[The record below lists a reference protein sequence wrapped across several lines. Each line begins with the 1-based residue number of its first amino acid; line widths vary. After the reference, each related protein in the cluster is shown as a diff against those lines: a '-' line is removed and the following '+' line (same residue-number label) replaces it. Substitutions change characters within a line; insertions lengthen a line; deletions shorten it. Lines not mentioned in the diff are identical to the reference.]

1 AKAREMIANSKAL
14 DNIVM
19 QGGFIQPNQMQQGV
33 TQATQLKLDI
43 AGQQY
48 QTNQINSGISVE
60 QIKENRLKQALD
72 LYRLT
77 TQSMRTSRNT
87 VSEAKDNTLSI
98 QKFIGEGLFPNMS
111 NRQKFI
117 IQLEEYIRDLDKRE
131 ESLVNTIESTQGTI
145 NRKTEL
151 RSAFNEAMQKY
162 KGNPSLVATTVAARD
177 DIELRAIFENAEA
190 KKNLELLRA
199 NRAEMLKTFQEN
211 FNKQEFFRLQKEDID
226 AQGKVIEQLK
236 QQLELIKTLHA
247 IDPLNPLRD
256 KVPALERNIDL
267 LSITRDEHQQLL
279 ELQHRY
285 YEGGGRGG
293 NMTEESY
300 SKQIRQIIHINN
312 RRREGVKINA
322 DYADL
327 VVRIDRET
335 EALAKKELIQSSTM
349 KLLRLDSERFA
360 IDNVNG
366 LVSITGLTN
375 DLTIKKNEIT
385 NTYKKQDFEIQKNA
399 LLSPRERLRERLKNF
414 NNEQKELANATAEN
428 TYKKNLAEQV
438 TNPRILLESRNKR
451 EDFINNPLR
460 DIRSSRIDLLRDS
473 NANQFLTNR
482 MSRELETEREL
493 ERAKRAKEQFMID
506 VNEFNLINPSMAF
519 KADEIERMTKA
530 MDDLSKVSLDKINN
544 QFKTFGQAIDQ
555 VVREQMINGLSS
567 GITELIMGTKSFGN
581 VLNDLANNI
590 LNGVFNLALNSLF
603 SGIFGGGSKGS
614 LGGLFGFNKGG
625 IVPNYADGGVI
636 GAIGDALQRERQASG
651 VKPVLAALTPG
662 ERVLTVQQNKRFEEL
677 QMEKVL
683 NYSQGGIVGN
693 APKVS
698 MSTPAQSSN
707 ININVP
713 VNVQGN
719 QNDSSVNVPQ
729 LQNAVR
735 SAVLTEIQKQ
745 QRPGG
750 ALNK

>member
-1 AKAREMIANSKAL
+1 
-14 DNIVM
+14 
-19 QGGFIQPNQMQQGV
+19 
-33 TQATQLKLDI
+33 
-43 AGQQY
+43 
-48 QTNQINSGISVE
+48 INSGISVE

-131 ESLVNTIESTQGTI
+131 ESLINTIESTQGTI
-145 NRKTEL
+145 NRSPEL
-151 RSAFNEAMQKY
+151 HSAFNEAMQKY
-162 KGNPSLVATTVAARD
+162 KGDPAGVANAVAAND
-177 DIELRAIFENAEA
+177 AQMNAVIFQNAEA

-211 FNKQEFFRLQKEDID
+211 FDKQEFFRLQKEDID
-226 AQGKVIEQLK
+226 AQGKVVEQLQ
-236 QQLELIKTLHA
+236 QQLELTKKLQE
-247 IDPLNPLRD
+247 IDPLNPLLD
-256 KVPALERNIDL
+256 KVPALQRNIDL
-267 LSITRDEHQQLL
+267 LSITRDEYQQLL
-279 ELQHRY
+279 ELQQKY

-300 SKQIRQIIHINN
+300 SKQIRQIIEINN

-327 VVRIDRET
+327 VARIDRET
-335 EALAKKELIQSSTM
+335 RALAKTELIQSSAM
-349 KLLRLDSERFA
+349 KFLRLNNERFA

-375 DLTIKKNEIT
+375 DLTIKKNELT
-385 NTYKKQDFEIQKNA
+385 NAYKKQDLEIQTNA
-399 LLSPRERLRERLKNF
+399 LLSPREKLRERLKNF

-460 DIRSSRIDLLRDS
+460 DIRSSRIDLLRDN

-519 KADEIERMTKA
+519 
-530 MDDLSKVSLDKINN
+530 
-544 QFKTFGQAIDQ
+544 
-555 VVREQMINGLSS
+555 
-567 GITELIMGTKSFGN
+567 
-581 VLNDLANNI
+581 
-590 LNGVFNLALNSLF
+590 
-603 SGIFGGGSKGS
+603 
-614 LGGLFGFNKGG
+614 
-625 IVPNYADGGVI
+625 
-636 GAIGDALQRERQASG
+636 
-651 VKPVLAALTPG
+651 
-662 ERVLTVQQNKRFEEL
+662 
-677 QMEKVL
+677 
-683 NYSQGGIVGN
+683 
-693 APKVS
+693 
-698 MSTPAQSSN
+698 
-707 ININVP
+707 
-713 VNVQGN
+713 
-719 QNDSSVNVPQ
+719 
-729 LQNAVR
+729 
-735 SAVLTEIQKQ
+735 
-745 QRPGG
+745 
-750 ALNK
+750 